1 MNKLT
6 LIAFSLPFLSACSP
20 SMPELPDLPD
30 MPDIIPDLSL
40 PDLYKPDMYQGSV
53 LNRFKINQLEIGMS
67 EAQVQDLIGSPSV
80 IDPFHN
86 NQWDYI
92 NHSTPFKGKPIHYRL
107 ILKLKNGKLASIDTS
122 GISSLPQLTDKEK
135 ELEDKRIAEEKARI
149 EAARIAKEKELARIA
164 EEKARIEAARIAKEK
179 ELARIAEE
187 KAEAQRVAKEKAKL
201 KAELAEA
208 ERVNNKKS
216 EAKEEQVEVTKED
229 KPWYKFW

>member
-53 LNRFKINQLEIGMS
+53 LDRFKINQLEIGMS

-164 EEKARIEAARIAKEK
+164 EEKA
-179 ELARIAEE
+179 
-187 KAEAQRVAKEKAKL
+187 EAQRVAKEKAKL

>member
-164 EEKARIEAARIAKEK
+164 EEKA
-179 ELARIAEE
+179 
-187 KAEAQRVAKEKAKL
+187 EAQRVAKEKAKL